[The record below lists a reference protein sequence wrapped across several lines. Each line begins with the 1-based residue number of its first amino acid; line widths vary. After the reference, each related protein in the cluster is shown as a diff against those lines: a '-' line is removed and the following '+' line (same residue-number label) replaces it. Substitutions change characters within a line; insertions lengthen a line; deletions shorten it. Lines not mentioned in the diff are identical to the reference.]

1 MKKDKIGFWLGI
13 GLLILFVLLTLGI
26 KFIDV
31 QPIGPQGSEIGFASV
46 NGAAFNLFGQNALWD
61 KLTDLISL
69 VGFASL
75 GLIGVLGLTQMI
87 RGKSIR
93 KMDRRIWILA
103 AFYVAFAALFLLFEF
118 VVINYRPILEEG
130 VLEASFPSTHTMMVV
145 WMLGSSAIYFNGVLK
160 NKKWNIIINSSAA
173 VLMALTAFGRLA
185 AGVHWLT
192 DVLGGLI
199 LGAALLLFYTVVD
212 SKFKK

>member
-1 MKKDKIGFWLGI
+1 
-13 GLLILFVLLTLGI
+13 VS
-26 KFIDV
+26 
-31 QPIGPQGSEIGFASV
+31 P
-46 NGAAFNLFGQNALWD
+46 
-61 KLTDLISL
+61 
-69 VGFASL
+69 
-75 GLIGVLGLTQMI
+75 
-87 RGKSIR
+87 
-93 KMDRRIWILA
+93 
-103 AFYVAFAALFLLFEF
+103 FAALFLLFEF

-192 DVLGGLI
+192 DIVGGILLSFSLI
-199 LGAALLLFYTVVD
+199 TLYCAV
-212 SKFKK
+212 SEK